1 MPRVL
6 RHYGAVGEV
15 MFGGVVWRSRR
26 TACATRRVSNTQQRK
41 KQRMPLSDELIRDR
55 AYQLWLKAGSPT
67 GQNRI
72 HWDRARSELERERS
86 DVEHEHA
93 GPGLSDEKTSKPVLK
108 KSEPRSC

>member
-6 RHYGAVGEV
+6 SHYGAVGEV
-15 MFGGVVWRSRR
+15 MFGGLVRSSIR

-41 KQRMPLSDELIRDR
+41 KHGMTLSDELIRDR

-72 HWDRARSELERERS
+72 HWDRARAELEREQF
-86 DVEHEHA
+86 DVERQDAAVTE
-93 GPGLSDEKTSKPVLK
+93 
-108 KSEPRSC
+108 